1 MLSFCGFLFSSFCHI
16 SRETDKALLPT
27 SPKNTTFNST
37 NHKPYKPSPST
48 PLLSSTSSSSSP
60 SSSSTPYNKHG
71 KGTESSSSIS
81 LGILVGNVYQHK
93 NMLIYLVVNLLQVF
107 SSTYSVVFLQLF
119 ISRMVDARAQ
129 WQAFVL
135 FICFFSPVLTNI
147 VLSTFTSKRDT
158 YDLLKLLFQAKV
170 GISVFALVFGRH
182 LFVAVLFTVFS
193 RAIVESVF
201 GLLMLVNQ
209 DVDNEHHVKFG
220 YRKASQRLVSLGK
233 IGQAAAPIVGVL
245 CFVTTPLAPANSLPP
260 ITSSG
265 EGGVGIS
272 DFGLFYSTILVML
285 LSGALQLYVWLRYNL
300 HGSYLKDINVM
311 AKGKLSSDLE
321 SGVPPRSTF
330 GETLFANTA
339 SAPVNSPNLSSTATI
354 THKQVI
360 VA

>member
-1 MLSFCGFLFSSFCHI
+1 
-16 SRETDKALLPT
+16 
-27 SPKNTTFNST
+27 
-37 NHKPYKPSPST
+37 
-48 PLLSSTSSSSSP
+48 
-60 SSSSTPYNKHG
+60 
-71 KGTESSSSIS
+71 
-81 LGILVGNVYQHK
+81 
-93 NMLIYLVVNLLQVF
+93 
-107 SSTYSVVFLQLF
+107 
-119 ISRMVDARAQ
+119 MVDARAQ

-135 FICFFSPVLTNI
+135 FICFFSPVLMNV

-158 YDLLKLLFQAKV
+158 YDLLKLLFQAKI

-220 YRKASQRLVSLGK
+220 YRRASQRLVSLGK
-233 IGQAAAPIVGVL
+233 IGQAAAPIFGVL
-245 CFVTTPLAPANSLPP
+245 CFVGNPLVPSNSVPATT
-260 ITSSG
+260 TS
-265 EGGVGIS
+265 EGGVVIS
-272 DFGLFYSTILVML
+272 DNGLFYSTILVML
-285 LSGALQLYVWLRYNL
+285 LSGFLQLYIWLRYTL

-321 SGVPPRSTF
+321 GGGGGGASPPPPHRATF
-330 GETLFANTA
+330 GETLFANT
-339 SAPVNSPNLSSTATI
+339 SNAPVNSPNLSSTATI